1 MDRIYLYANNP
12 YAAIYQYLINKR
24 EKVVLKF
31 Y

>member
-1 MDRIYLYANNP
+1 MNRIYLHAKNP

-24 EKVVLKF
+24 EKVVLKA